1 MLCRIAFIYQ
11 PIKMSVWA
19 AEASRRHRSC
29 LFCYCK
35 TFLESKAWEKSFSW
49 YSAESAVKRFQKKRL
64 FLEMYL
70 CKVHKWNSIH
80 LLSAG
85 VTTLILRTETAK
97 SKQIKPKLFA
107 QLDATKDEWSCVKLL
122 PKERSDNR
130 TKQLIVAGGSDVLL
144 STDDFH
150 WCTWTFLNFWP
161 TQTENN
167 DGKTYI
173 FFREKGFNNIFIYNV
188 HVYDKEALLRWILQ
202 SQSCLLPHFWLH
214 QLSVQWENF
223 GEMLDLMHFNT

>member
-97 SKQIKPKLFA
+97 SRQIKPKLFA
-107 QLDATKDEWSCVKLL
+107 QLDTTKDEWSCVKLL
-122 PKERSDNR
+122 PKERSDNK

-144 STDDFH
+144 SIDA
-150 WCTWTFLNFWP
+150 P
-161 TQTENN
+161 E
-167 DGKTYI
+167 
-173 FFREKGFNNIFIYNV
+173 
-188 HVYDKEALLRWILQ
+188 
-202 SQSCLLPHFWLH
+202 HFWTSDLH
-214 QLSVQWENF
+214 KLRTMMGKPTFFLGKRGSIIYLF
-223 GEMLDLMHFNT
+223 IMYMYMTKRLC